1 MVKPRYLRCFHL
13 VLVTFDPPQPP
24 SCCLLAQS
32 IPDPN
37 LATIPTATVRLLEI
51 LETTT
56 SPLARVDDATGNSF
70 INNIEKTDDEET
82 ILEKVGIWYRDI
94 VGVVV

>member
-1 MVKPRYLRCFHL
+1 M
-13 VLVTFDPPQPP
+13 
-24 SCCLLAQS
+24 
-32 IPDPN
+32 
-37 LATIPTATVRLLEI
+37 PTATVRLLEI

-82 ILEKVGIWYRDI
+82 ILEKVGIW
-94 VGVVV
+94 